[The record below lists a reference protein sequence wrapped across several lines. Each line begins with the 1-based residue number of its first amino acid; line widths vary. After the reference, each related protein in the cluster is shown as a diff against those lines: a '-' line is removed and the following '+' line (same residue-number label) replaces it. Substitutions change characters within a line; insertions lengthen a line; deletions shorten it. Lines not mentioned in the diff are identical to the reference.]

1 MNILRDAFQIARIEA
16 GLFGRFP
23 KLRTAVVGIILIPS
37 LYAFIYLSSV
47 WDPAGHTSALPAAII
62 NLDEGLMYGG
72 QQVNLGRDL
81 TEMLQK
87 KRTFGFSFGTDEAQ
101 ARAAVR
107 QGKSAFALIIP
118 RDFSA
123 SAVPGI
129 RSGGGRLVVYASEGD
144 NYNGAGLARRF
155 AAELGHQVNETLN
168 EKRWTLVLGASADA
182 GQNIS
187 RLRDGVTK
195 LRTGAH
201 TLEAGLTQASTASNQ
216 LATGGTQLSTGVEQL
231 TGGVKQIDAGVRTM
245 EAKRPRNRD
254 LRALKAGAASL
265 EAGHA
270 ELGRGLDELQAGA
283 QKLTAGAIHMR
294 EDTNSIPL
302 VGSRI
307 SAGAGQLADGGAQ
320 LVTGLQAANA
330 GQGKLEEGAK
340 QLNSGVSALTDGVIE
355 LNAGL
360 TTLVSKLPPDA
371 KLDELAAGSR
381 TLAQGAQDLR
391 GGMGRLRDGSQQLS
405 AGLELLSSALP
416 AQMQGLEGSARGLAS
431 SVVPAMEID
440 APVPNNGT
448 GFAPNFIPVALW
460 LGAVMTAFIFHL
472 RRLPEAAE
480 GKPRLAQILGKLAL
494 PGAVVLAQAGVILL
508 MLTLILDIRVI
519 HLPGLALTLAMA
531 SLTFL
536 LIIVAL
542 TRAFGD
548 TGKAMALILLILQL
562 SSAGGVFPVELSGSF
577 FQNLNPWLPFTW
589 VVRAF
594 RASMFGAYDGEWLHA
609 WVVIAGIAF
618 IALLASTYVGRWR
631 YVGPDEHRP
640 AMDI

>member
-1 MNILRDAFQIARIEA
+1 MIILRNAFQIARIEA

-23 KLRTAVVGIILIPS
+23 KLRTAVVGIILIPA

-62 NLDEGLMYGG
+62 NLDEGFMYGG

-87 KRTFGFSFGTDEAQ
+87 KRTFGFSVGTDESQ

-123 SAVPGI
+123 TAVPGI

-187 RLRDGVTK
+187 RLRDGVTR

-201 TLEAGLTQASTASNQ
+201 TLEAGLTQASTGATQ
-216 LATGGTQLSTGVEQL
+216 LAAGSTQLSTGVDQL
-231 TGGVKQIDAGVRTM
+231 TGGVKQIGAGVRTID
-245 EAKRPRNRD
+245 AKKPRTQD
-254 LRALKAGAASL
+254 LQVLKAGAASL
-265 EAGHA
+265 EAGQL
-270 ELGRGLDELQAGA
+270 ELGRGLDQLQDGA
-283 QKLTAGAIHMR
+283 QKLTAGAVHMR
-294 EDTNSIPL
+294 DETSTIPL
-302 VGSRI
+302 VGSRL

-320 LVTGLQAANA
+320 LVSGLQAANA
-330 GQGKLEEGAK
+330 GQTKLEDGAK
-340 QLNSGVSALTDGVIE
+340 HLSAGVNALTDGVAE
-355 LNAGL
+355 LGAGISSL
-360 TTLVSKLPPDA
+360 AAKLPPDT

-381 TLAQGAQDLR
+381 GLAQGAQDLR
-391 GGMGRLRDGSQQLS
+391 GGVSRLRDGSQQLS

-431 SVVPAMEID
+431 SVEPIMEID

-480 GKPRLAQILGKLAL
+480 GLPRLAQILGKLTI
-494 PGAVVLAQAGVILL
+494 PGVVVLAQAGVILL
-508 MLTLILDIRVI
+508 MLTLILDIRVT
-519 HLPGLALTLAMA
+519 HLPGLALTLALA

-548 TGKAMALILLILQL
+548 TGKALALILLILQL
-562 SSAGGVFPVELSGSF
+562 SSAGGVFPIELSGSF

-594 RASMFGAYDGEWLHA
+594 RASMFGAYDGEWLHS
-609 WVVIAGIAF
+609 WTVIAGIAF
-618 IALLASTYVGRWR
+618 IALLASTYLGRWR
-631 YVGPDEHRP
+631 YVGLDEHRP
-640 AMDI
+640 AIDI